1 MTEATNTEVPE
12 VEVEARAQGWVPKEE
27 FRGNESDWIDAEV
40 FVKRGKEINP
50 ILRKNNERIQKELET
65 TKKQL
70 EEVRAATEEFKQF
83 QKEAFERKLEKYKEE
98 INDLRELKKKALTDG
113 DGSLAVEIDEKIDA
127 VKEAKANAEAQSKK
141 KEEKKET
148 SPEVSAPE
156 VKAWVERNSWY
167 KDDTRMQV
175 ATNAIAQTIR
185 NMNPTLSGEDFLNEL
200 DKQLEETFSAEKLGR
215 KAKVRNPV
223 EANKPSGNNNK
234 SDKGYD
240 SLPPEAKA
248 ACDKFVKQKILTRE
262 QYLADYYA

>member
-1 MTEATNTEVPE
+1 MTGNAEVVVPE

-27 FRGNESDWIDAEV
+27 FRGNEDDWIDAEV

-50 ILRKNNERIQKELET
+50 ILRKNNERIQKELES

-83 QKEAFERKLEKYKEE
+83 QKEAFDRKLEKYKEE
-98 INDLRELKKKALTDG
+98 ISDLRELKKKALTDG

-127 VKEAKANAEAQSKK
+127 VKEAKATAEAKSKEKSEK
-141 KEEKKET
+141 KEEK
-148 SPEVSAPE
+148 PEVTAPE
-156 VKAWVERNSWY
+156 VNAWVERNSWY
-167 KDDTRMQV
+167 KDDTRMQA

-185 NMNPTLSGEDFLNEL
+185 NFNPTLSGKDFLDEL
-200 DKQLEETFSAEKLGR
+200 DKQLEETFGQEKLGR
-215 KAKVRNPV
+215 KTKVRNPV
-223 EANKPSGNNNK
+223 EGSKPSGNTSK

-262 QYLADYYA
+262 QYIADYYA